1 MPGFTD
7 AGQWAVKMSKV
18 VELHGS
24 AASAFDYP
32 LLQVVGRVFVVVQDV
47 PRMTDQNSNSS
58 CSAPPRLQLNGLV
71 VVALSETCTI
81 MSKRLGRGELSSHC
95 EELRII
101 LLEKKH
107 TSVLITPSNDSG
119 KITVPGSPSEPRIHL
134 TVKEVEWQ
142 DICCCTKFSASRK
155 KRGMTTINTQ
165 NSTGRRIVYINKE
178 TSTHKKIS
186 LYTPYYCGGWLQGFQ
201 VRVVDN
207 L

>member
-24 AASAFDYP
+24 SASALDYP

-47 PRMTDQNSNSS
+47 PRMTNRNSNTSRK
-58 CSAPPRLQLNGLV
+58 APPRLQLNGLV

-95 EELRII
+95 EERSQRSSDNSAG
-101 LLEKKH
+101 KKH

-142 DICCCTKFSASRK
+142 
-155 KRGMTTINTQ
+155 
-165 NSTGRRIVYINKE
+165 
-178 TSTHKKIS
+178 
-186 LYTPYYCGGWLQGFQ
+186 
-201 VRVVDN
+201 
-207 L
+207 